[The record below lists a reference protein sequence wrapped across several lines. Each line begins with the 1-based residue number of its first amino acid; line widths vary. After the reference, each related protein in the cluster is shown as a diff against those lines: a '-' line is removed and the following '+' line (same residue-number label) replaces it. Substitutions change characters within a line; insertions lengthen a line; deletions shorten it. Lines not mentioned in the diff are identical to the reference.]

1 MEGKV
6 NGIENLGADTI
17 LLLSFN
23 EHEVFAYDDSR
34 KTYSY
39 GDVLKVGI
47 NPENALFFDAQEH
60 LIPA

>member
-1 MEGKV
+1 LEGKV

-39 GDVLKVGI
+39 GDV
-47 NPENALFFDAQEH
+47 
-60 LIPA
+60 